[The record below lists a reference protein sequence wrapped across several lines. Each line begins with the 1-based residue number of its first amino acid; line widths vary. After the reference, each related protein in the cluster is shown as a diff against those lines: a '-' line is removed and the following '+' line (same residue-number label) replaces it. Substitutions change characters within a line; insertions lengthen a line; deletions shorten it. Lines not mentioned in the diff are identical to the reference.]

1 MSYRRVSLL
10 LAGHNRRELT
20 LRSLRSLS
28 KEQVVDDKVCGTYF
42 LDDGS
47 SDGTA
52 EAVAKEFPSVHV
64 LHGDGSLYWNGGMRV
79 AFQAAMEEGYDAYI
93 WVNDDCLFYPDALHR
108 LLKCAEYAAE
118 MWGPSIVVGSMLNP
132 RTRGRSYGGIRKRG
146 EGFRLC
152 FEAIEPK
159 ENMAQQCDTMN
170 GNFTLI
176 PAEVVKVLG
185 NLDGI
190 FRHQLGDFDYG
201 LRAKQA
207 GFSVVVAPGYFGECS
222 DNDRGGTWR
231 DRKTPLRKR
240 WAHLMSPKGAPPKE
254 WLTYVR
260 RHYGWRW
267 PLYAVSPYIKCL
279 FY

>member
-1 MSYRRVSLL
+1 MRKVVFLL
-10 LAGHNRRELT
+10 TVRNRRELT
-20 LRSLRSLS
+20 LRVLDSLLNNQALNTV
-28 KEQVVDDKVCGTYF
+28 KPKVIL

-47 SDGTA
+47 SDGTSA
-52 EAVAKEFPSVHV
+52 LVSAAFPDVRM

-79 AFQAAMEEGYDAYI
+79 AFQAAVEEGYDAYI
-93 WVNDDCLFYPDALHR
+93 WVNDDCVFYPDALHR
-108 LLKCAEYAAE
+108 LLKCAEYASE
-118 MWGPSIVVGSMLNP
+118 KWGPSIVVGSMLNP
-132 RTRGRSYGGIRKRG
+132 RTRRRSYGGIRKRG

-152 FEAIEPK
+152 FDAIEPK

-176 PAEVVKVLG
+176 PAEVVKVVG
-185 NLDGI
+185 NLDGV

-207 GFSVVVAPGYFGECS
+207 GFSVIVAPGYFGECA

-231 DRKTPLRKR
+231 DRKMPFRKR

-254 WLTYVR
+254 WFTYVR

-279 FY
+279 FC